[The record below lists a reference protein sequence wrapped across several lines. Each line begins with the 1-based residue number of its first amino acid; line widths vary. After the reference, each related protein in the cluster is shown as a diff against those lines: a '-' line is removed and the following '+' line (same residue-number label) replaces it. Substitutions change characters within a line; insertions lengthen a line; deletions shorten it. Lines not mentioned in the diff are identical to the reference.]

1 MPPTREPVPESGLQI
16 TSSGDGPFFLA
27 TWAGAGCAA
36 GAATGV
42 EAWAEDGA
50 EAGSVGAG
58 DEAGSA
64 AAKTELTAARANAD
78 AKPATMNFDKRYLFK
93 KWASQAPIAP
103 LIIDEPRLLAKL
115 GCLTNRL
122 ISNPG
127 KAFGS
132 SAVALADVSIDS
144 SSYQIVR

>member
-1 MPPTREPVPESGLQI
+1 
-16 TSSGDGPFFLA
+16 
-27 TWAGAGCAA
+27 
-36 GAATGV
+36 
-42 EAWAEDGA
+42 
-50 EAGSVGAG
+50 
-58 DEAGSA
+58 
-64 AAKTELTAARANAD
+64 
-78 AKPATMNFDKRYLFK
+78 MNFDKRYLFK

-132 SAVALADVSIDS
+132 TLSRWRMSRLTPHLT
-144 SSYQIVR
+144 R